1 MIKQPQLT
9 INSATFPSNSSN
21 RLCSESTM
29 QFIVKI
35 FWNKGEARVR
45 AGWRLVIQLALLFT
59 LTVPF
64 AMLDSLFNDSL
75 PESTIAYGD
84 TILFPIWIF
93 LASLIS
99 VWLVGRF
106 IDRRSFVDF
115 GLKLNT
121 SWWVDLGFG
130 VVLAAC
136 MITGIFLVEKV
147 LGWITITGTYFAN
160 IDGWTFLPAIILALV
175 TFILMAASEELT
187 ARGYQ
192 IKNLSEGLNLRSLG
206 PKWALVF
213 AILFTSVLFGLG
225 HAVNPEATVLSTF
238 GLVLAGIF
246 YGVTY
251 VLTGQLALPIGFHI
265 AWNFFENSVF
275 GFPVSGEQFGVS
287 FISIQQSGPDFWTG
301 GEFGPEAGLLSIG
314 GHLVGLLAVVAWVRL
329 RRGKFRLLE
338 ELSQPKLRGNLR

>member
-1 MIKQPQLT
+1 
-9 INSATFPSNSSN
+9 
-21 RLCSESTM
+21 M
-29 QFIVKI
+29 QSIVKI
-35 FWNKGEARVR
+35 FWNIGEARVR
-45 AGWRLVIQLALLFT
+45 AGWRLLIQLALLFT

-64 AMLDSLFNDSL
+64 AMLDALFNDYL

-106 IDRRSFVDF
+106 IDRRNFADF
-115 GLKLNT
+115 GLRLNA

-130 VVLAAC
+130 VVLAAS
-136 MITGIFLVEKV
+136 MMTGIFLLE
-147 LGWITITGTYFAN
+147 LAAGWITITGTYTAN
-160 IDGWTFLPAIILALV
+160 IYGWTFPAAIILALV

-206 PKWALVF
+206 PRWALVL
-213 AILFTSVLFGLG
+213 AVLLTSVLFGLG
-225 HAVNPEATVLSTF
+225 HAVNPEATAISTF

-251 VLTGQLALPIGFHI
+251 VFTGQLALPIGFHI

-287 FISIQQSGPDFWTG
+287 FISIQQNGPNLWTG
-301 GEFGPEAGLLSIG
+301 GEFGPEAGLLGIT
-314 GHLVGLLAVVAWVRL
+314 GHLAGLLGVAAWVRL
-329 RRGKFRLLE
+329 RRGKVRLLE

>member
-1 MIKQPQLT
+1 
-9 INSATFPSNSSN
+9 
-21 RLCSESTM
+21 M

-45 AGWRLVIQLALLFT
+45 AGWRLLIQLTLLFA
-59 LTVPF
+59 LTIPF
-64 AMLDSLFNDSL
+64 AMLDALFNDFL

-84 TILFPIWIF
+84 TILFPLWIL
-93 LASLIS
+93 LASIIS

-106 IDRRSFVDF
+106 IDRRKFVDF
-115 GLKLNT
+115 GLRLNT

-130 VVLAAC
+130 VVLAAGI
-136 MITGIFLVEKV
+136 ITGIFLVEQA
-147 LGWITITGTYFAN
+147 LGWVTITGTFSAN
-160 IDGWTFLPAIILALV
+160 IYGWTFPAAIILALV

-192 IKNLSEGLNLRSLG
+192 IKNLAEGLNLRSLG
-206 PKWALVF
+206 PKWALAI

-225 HAVNPEATVLSTF
+225 HALNPEATPISTF
-238 GLVLAGIF
+238 GLFLAGIF

-265 AWNFFENSVF
+265 AWNFLENSVF

-287 FISIQQSGPDFWTG
+287 FISIQQSGPNFWTG
-301 GEFGPEAGLLSIG
+301 GAFGPEAGLLGIS
-314 GHLVGLLAVVAWVRL
+314 GHLAGLLGVVVWVRL
-329 RRGKFRLLE
+329 GRGKVRLLE
-338 ELSQPKLRGNLR
+338 ELSQPKLRGNLG

>member
-1 MIKQPQLT
+1 
-9 INSATFPSNSSN
+9 
-21 RLCSESTM
+21 M
-29 QFIVKI
+29 QSIVKI

-45 AGWRLVIQLALLFT
+45 AGWRLMIQLALLIS
-59 LTVPF
+59 LTIPF
-64 AMLDSLFNDSL
+64 AMLDSLFNDYL

-106 IDRRSFVDF
+106 IDRRRFADF
-115 GLKLNT
+115 GLRLNT

-130 VVLAAC
+130 VLLAASV
-136 MITGIFLVEKV
+136 ITGIFLVE
-147 LGWITITGTYFAN
+147 LAAGWVTITGTYSTN
-160 IDGWTFLPAIILALV
+160 LYGWTFPAAIILALV

-192 IKNLSEGLNLRSLG
+192 IKNLAEGLNLRSLG
-206 PKWALVF
+206 PKWALAI

-225 HAVNPEATVLSTF
+225 HIVNPEATVLSTF

-251 VLTGQLALPIGFHI
+251 VLTGELALPIGFHI

-275 GFPVSGEQFGVS
+275 GFPVSGEHFGVS
-287 FISIQQSGPDFWTG
+287 FISILQSGPNLWTG

-314 GHLVGLLAVVAWVRL
+314 GHLFGLLAVVTWVRL
-329 RRGKFRLLE
+329 RHGKVELLE
-338 ELSQPKLRGNLR
+338 ELSQPKFRGNLH

>member
-1 MIKQPQLT
+1 
-9 INSATFPSNSSN
+9 
-21 RLCSESTM
+21 M
-29 QFIVKI
+29 QFILKI

-45 AGWRLVIQLALLFT
+45 AGWRLLIQLALLIG

-64 AMLDSLFNDSL
+64 AMIDSLFNDSL

-84 TILFPIWIF
+84 TILFPIWIL

-106 IDRRSFVDF
+106 LDRRSFADF
-115 GLKLNT
+115 GLRLSA

-136 MITGIFLVEKV
+136 MIAGIFLLE
-147 LGWITITGTYFAN
+147 LAAGWVTVTGTCSAN
-160 IDGWTFLPAIILALV
+160 LYGWTFPAAIILALV

-192 IKNLSEGLNLRSLG
+192 IKNLAEGLNLRWLG
-206 PKWALVF
+206 PKWALVL
-213 AILFTSVLFGLG
+213 AILLTSVLFGLG
-225 HAVNPEATVLSTF
+225 HAVNPEATAMSVF
-238 GLVLAGIF
+238 GLLLGGIF
-246 YGVTY
+246 YGMTY
-251 VLTGQLALPIGFHI
+251 VLTGELALPIGFHI

-287 FISIQQSGPDFWTG
+287 FISIQQNGLEFWTG
-301 GEFGPEAGLLSIG
+301 GAFGPEAGLFGIG
-314 GHLVGLLAVVAWVRL
+314 AHLVSILAVVAWVRL
-329 RRGKFRLLE
+329 RRGEVRLPD
-338 ELSQPKLRGNLR
+338 ELSLPKLRGNLD

>member
-1 MIKQPQLT
+1 
-9 INSATFPSNSSN
+9 
-21 RLCSESTM
+21 M

-45 AGWRLVIQLALLFT
+45 AGWRLLIQLALLFM

-64 AMLDSLFNDSL
+64 AMFDSLFNDFL

-84 TILFPIWIF
+84 TILFPLWI
-93 LASLIS
+93 LLSSIIS

-106 IDRRSFVDF
+106 VDRRKFADF
-115 GLKLNT
+115 GLRLNT

-130 VVLAAC
+130 VVLAAS
-136 MITGIFLVEKV
+136 MITGIFLVEQV
-147 LGWITITGTYFAN
+147 LGWVAITGTYSTN
-160 IDGWTFLPAIILALV
+160 IDGWTFMSAIILALV
-175 TFILMAASEELT
+175 TFILIAASEELT

-192 IKNLSEGLNLRSLG
+192 IKNLAEGLNLRSLG
-206 PKWALVF
+206 PKWALALAV
-213 AILFTSVLFGLG
+213 LLTSVLFGLG
-225 HAVNPEATVLSTF
+225 HAVNPDATVLSTS
-238 GLVLAGIF
+238 GLFLAGIF

-275 GFPVSGEQFGVS
+275 GFPVSGENFGVS
-287 FISIQQSGPDFWTG
+287 FISIQQNGPHLWTG

-314 GHLVGLLAVVAWVRL
+314 GHLVGLLVVAAWVRL
-329 RRGKFRLLE
+329 KRGKVRLLV
-338 ELSQPKLRGNLR
+338 ELSQLELRGNLD